1 MGLLLL
7 ALFVIVPVIEI
18 ALFIEI
24 GGRIGL
30 WSTLGLVFL
39 TAIVGT
45 WLLRAQGLATLQRA
59 RGELDAGRLPA
70 RELFDGA
77 CLLVAGAFLLT
88 PGFFT
93 DGVGFL
99 LLLPPFRI
107 VLRRYFAQRVTVHMA
122 QHPPGAGQGPGQPG
136 GAGGRYRGPDASPGV
151 TIDGNYRDVTEQE
164 EADDSGA
171 RDRDRRDPEG
181 APEDGD
187 RPEQRPRLDR
197 TPKQPPEGG

>member
-7 ALFVIVPVIEI
+7 AVFVIVPVIEI
-18 ALFIEI
+18 ALFIEV

-59 RGELDAGRLPA
+59 RSELDGGRLPA

-99 LLLPPFRI
+99 LLLPPFRTM
-107 VLRRYFAQRVTVHMA
+107 LRLYFGKRIAVHVA
-122 QHPPGAGQGPGQPG
+122 TARHDGPGRPRPG
-136 GAGGRYRGPDASPGV
+136 GGPRGRARDDEGV
-151 TIDGNYRDVTEQE
+151 TIDGSYRDVTES
-164 EADDSGA
+164 ADWDKRSDDREDPAAPSRIGREGSPDSQ
-171 RDRDRRDPEG
+171 RD
-181 APEDGD
+181 
-187 RPEQRPRLDR
+187 
-197 TPKQPPEGG
+197 